1 MLGLPLEMVVLPPGG
16 TVITGWELGAGAV
29 VVVLAE
35 EDPEVRIAVEVKL
48 EVKVKLVVEVKF
60 VVEVEVDDCGDEK
73 HSIRPSGY
81 LEHSVPGPN
90 VTEVCI

>member
-1 MLGLPLEMVVLPPGG
+1 MG
-16 TVITGWELGAGAV
+16 TRAGDV

-35 EDPEVRIAVEVKL
+35 EDVEVRIAVE
-48 EVKVKLVVEVKF
+48 VKLVVEVKF

-81 LEHSVPGPN
+81 MKGLSGQNYPDTAKSLSPSAF
-90 VTEVCI
+90 T